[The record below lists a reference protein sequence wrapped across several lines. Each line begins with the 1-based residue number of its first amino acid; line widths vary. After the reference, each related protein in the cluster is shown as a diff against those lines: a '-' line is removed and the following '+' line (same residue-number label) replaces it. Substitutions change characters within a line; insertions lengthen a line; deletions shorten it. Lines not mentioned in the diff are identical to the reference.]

1 MAGEAARRLV
11 LVLGALL
18 AQLGVVVRAL
28 KWALPLSSAALLR
41 GLPALL
47 LSFVALSLEAGAAG
61 RAGGAL
67 RPHWGRAK
75 SYTSMAAIGLA
86 LSAFGE
92 AAAEH
97 PHGRVPALSLALL
110 AHVCFSSAFKAP
122 SAAETR
128 ARRGPAALWRARLV
142 YIVLGSLAAL
152 GFVLLRPHLG
162 HEHAGAVGVYVA
174 ADMVMLARAVNR
186 DDPACGV
193 ESYRLSLLGAAML
206 ARE

>member
-11 LVLGALL
+11 LVLGTLL
-18 AQLGVVVRAL
+18 AQLSVVVRAL
-28 KWALPLSSAALLR
+28 KWPLPLSSAALLR

-47 LSFVALSLEAGAAG
+47 LSFVALSLDAGAAG

-67 RPHWGRAK
+67 RPHLGRAK

-86 LSAFGE
+86 LSALGE

-110 AHVCFSSAFKAP
+110 AHVCLSSAFKAP

-142 YIVLGSLAAL
+142 YLVLGSLAAL

-162 HEHAGAVGVYVA
+162 HEHAGAVGVFVA

-193 ESYRLSLLGAAML
+193 ESYRLSLLGAALL